1 MQAMQDQKELNE
13 GRFGLIDQRWT
24 RVEDA
29 IRLQTQER
37 GNDLSDLNQHIQKQS
52 NLSSSLETRK
62 MQVLPAQCR

>member
-13 GRFGLIDQRWT
+13 GRFGLIDHRWS

-37 GNDLSDLNQHIQKQS
+37 GNDLSDLNQQIQK
-52 NLSSSLETRK
+52 
-62 MQVLPAQCR
+62 